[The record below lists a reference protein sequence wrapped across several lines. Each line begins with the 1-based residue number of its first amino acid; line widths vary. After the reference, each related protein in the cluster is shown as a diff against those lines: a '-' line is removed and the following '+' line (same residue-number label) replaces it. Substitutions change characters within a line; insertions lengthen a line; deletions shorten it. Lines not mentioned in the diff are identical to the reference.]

1 MRQPKRKYLYRERQI
16 VVVASVVFVL
26 LIFAVRLFYLQ
37 IIDNEYKE
45 WADSNAF
52 LKKTLYPA
60 RGVIYDRNE
69 KLLVYNQ
76 PAYDV
81 MLIMREIN
89 ALDTLDFCNAL
100 GITKEFFIKR
110 INDIKDRKQ
119 NPGYSSYVPQIFMSQ
134 LSTNEYGIFQEKLY
148 KFPGFYIQNRTV
160 REYGY
165 PNAALL
171 LGNIGK
177 VDRKDIEN
185 DRYYTSGDDSG
196 RSGVEYS
203 YEKILR
209 GEKGVEVLLRDVHG
223 RIQGKYEQGSHDV
236 APVSGKNITLAIDIE
251 LQAYGERL
259 MRNKR
264 GSIVMIEPSTGEV
277 LCLVSS
283 PSYDPGLL
291 VGRQRGQNYAVLESD
306 PHKPLFDRSIM
317 SRYSP
322 GSTYKP
328 AQGLVFLQENVITR
342 DKMYTCAHG
351 YTFRGGT
358 PACHGHVSPL
368 NLIAAL
374 STSCNSYFCWGLHDM
389 LDSRKFYPTV
399 QEAYDVWR
407 NHMTS
412 MGYGNRLGIDL
423 PGEYRGY
430 VPDSKFYDNVYKKRW
445 YSSTIIS
452 IAIGQGEISTTPLQ
466 ICNLATTI
474 ANRGYYIVPHVV
486 KAIENDMPDTLY
498 TQKKRTTVERM
509 HYETI
514 AEGMRNAVQNGTCY
528 GLNLRDIEVC
538 GKTGTV
544 ENVHG
549 KDHSACMSFAPYK
562 DPKVAISV
570 YVENG
575 GYGATNAIPIAR
587 LMLEKY
593 FYGEVKPETKYLETE
608 IMNRVI
614 LPSNVQ

>member
-1 MRQPKRKYLYRERQI
+1 M
-16 VVVASVVFVL
+16 
-26 LIFAVRLFYLQ
+26 
-37 IIDNEYKE
+37 N
-45 WADSNAF
+45 
-52 LKKTLYPA
+52 
-60 RGVIYDRNE
+60 
-69 KLLVYNQ
+69 
-76 PAYDV
+76 
-81 MLIMREIN
+81 
-89 ALDTLDFCNAL
+89 
-100 GITKEFFIKR
+100 
-110 INDIKDRKQ
+110 
-119 NPGYSSYVPQIFMSQ
+119 Q
-134 LSTNEYGIFQEKLY
+134 LSTNEYGVFQEKLY
-148 KFPGFYIQNRTV
+148 KFPGFYIQNRTI

-171 LGNIGK
+171 LGNIGE
-177 VDRKDIEN
+177 VNRKDIEN
-185 DRYYTSGDDSG
+185 DRYYASGDYSG

-203 YEKILR
+203 YEKVLR
-209 GEKGVEVLLRDVHG
+209 GEKGIEVLLRDVHG
-223 RIQGKYEQGSHDV
+223 RIQGKYEHGSHDV
-236 APVSGKNITLAIDIE
+236 VPISGKNISLSIDIE
-251 LQAYGERL
+251 LQAYGEKL
-259 MRNKR
+259 MQNKI

-283 PSYDPGLL
+283 PSYDPSLL
-291 VGRQRGQNYAVLESD
+291 VGRQRGPNYAILESQ
-306 PHKPLFDRSIM
+306 PYKPLFDRSIM

-328 AQGLVFLQENVITR
+328 AQGLVFLQEKVITR

-351 YTFRGGT
+351 YTFHGGK

-368 NLIAAL
+368 NLITAL

-389 LDSRKFYPTV
+389 LDNRKFYPTV

-407 NHMTS
+407 NHMNS

-466 ICNLATTI
+466 ICNLAATI
-474 ANRGYYIVPHVV
+474 ANRGYYVVPHVV
-486 KAIENDMPDTLY
+486 KTIENGALDTLY
-498 TQKKRTTVERM
+498 TQKKQTTVDRT

-514 AEGMRNAVQNGTCY
+514 AEGMRNAVLNGTCY
-528 GLNLRDIEVC
+528 GLNLRDIEIC

-562 DPKVAISV
+562 DPKVAVSV

-575 GYGATNAIPIAR
+575 SFGARNAIPIAR

-593 FYGEVKPETKYLETE
+593 FYGEVKPETKYMETE
-608 IMNRVI
+608 IINRTI
-614 LPSNVQ
+614 LSSNEQ

>member
-1 MRQPKRKYLYRERQI
+1 MYRERQI
-16 VVVASVVFVL
+16 VVIASVFFVL
-26 LIFAVRLFYLQ
+26 LIFAARLFYLQ
-37 IIDNEYKE
+37 IIDDEYKQ

-60 RGVIYDRNE
+60 RGVIYDRNG

-89 ALDTLDFCNAL
+89 AFDTLDFCKAF
-100 GITKEFFIKR
+100 GITKEFFIRR
-110 INDIKDRKQ
+110 INGIKDRKQ
-119 NPGYSSYVPQIFMSQ
+119 NPGYSSYVPQVFISQ
-134 LSTNEYGIFQEKLY
+134 LSTNEYGMFQEKLY
-148 KFPGFYIQNRTV
+148 KFPGFYIQNRTI

-171 LGNIGK
+171 LGNIGQ

-223 RIQGKYEQGSHDV
+223 RIQGKYEQGSRDV
-236 APVSGKNITLAIDIE
+236 VPVSGKNITLAIDID
-251 LQAYGERL
+251 LQAYGELL
-259 MRNKR
+259 MKNKR

-277 LCLVSS
+277 LCMVSS

-291 VGRQRGQNYAVLESD
+291 VGRQRGQNYAALEND

-317 SRYSP
+317 GRFSP

-351 YTFRGGT
+351 YTFRSGK
-358 PACHGHVSPL
+358 PACHGHASPL
-368 NLIAAL
+368 NLITAL

-407 NHMTS
+407 NHMIS

-430 VPDSKFYDNVYKKRW
+430 VPDSKFYDNFYKKRW

-466 ICNLATTI
+466 ICNQAATI

-486 KAIENDMPDTLY
+486 KAIENDVQDTLY
-498 TQKKRTTVERM
+498 TQKKRTTIDRL

-514 AEGMRNAVQNGTCY
+514 AEGMRNAVSNGTCY

-575 GYGATNAIPIAR
+575 GFGASNAIPIAR
-587 LMLEKY
+587 LMLEKF

-608 IMNRVI
+608 IINRVI

>member
-1 MRQPKRKYLYRERQI
+1 MRQPKRKYVYEERRYVI
-16 VVVASVVFVL
+16 IASVVFVL
-26 LIFAVRLFYLQ
+26 LIFTARLFYLQ
-37 IIDNEYKE
+37 IIDDEYKG

-60 RGVIYDRNE
+60 RGVIYDRND

-89 ALDTLDFCNAL
+89 AFDTLDFCKTL

-110 INDIKDRKQ
+110 INDIKDRKM
-119 NPGYSSYVPQIFMSQ
+119 NPGYSSYVPQVFMTQ
-134 LSTNEYGIFQEKLY
+134 LATNEYGIFQEKLY

-171 LGNIGK
+171 LGNVGE
-177 VDRKDIEN
+177 VNRKDIEN
-185 DRYYTSGDDSG
+185 DRYYVSGDYSG
-196 RSGVEYS
+196 RSGVEHS

-223 RIQGKYEQGSHDV
+223 RIQGKYENGRHDV
-236 APVSGKNITLAIDIE
+236 APVSGKNIKLAIDVE
-251 LQAYGERL
+251 LQAYGEKL
-259 MRNKR
+259 LKNKK
-264 GSIVMIEPSTGEV
+264 GSIVAIEPSTGEV
-277 LCLVSS
+277 LCLISS

-291 VGRQRGQNYAVLESD
+291 VGKQRGQNYAVLESD
-306 PHKPLFDRSIM
+306 PQKPLFDRSIM
-317 SRYSP
+317 SHYSP

-328 AQGLVFLQENVITR
+328 AQGLVFLQEDVITK

-351 YTFRGGT
+351 YTFRGGK

-368 NLIAAL
+368 NLTAAL
-374 STSCNSYFCWGLHDM
+374 ATSCNSYFCWGLHDM
-389 LDSRKFYPTV
+389 LDNRRFYPTV
-399 QEAYDVWR
+399 QDAYSAWR
-407 NHMTS
+407 DHMIS
-412 MGYGNRLGIDL
+412 MGYGRRLGIDL
-423 PGEYRGY
+423 PGENRGY
-430 VPDSKFYDNVYKKRW
+430 VPDSKFYDNVYKRRW

-466 ICNLATTI
+466 ICNLAATI

-486 KAIENDMPDTLY
+486 RAIENDVLDTLY
-498 TQKKRTTVERM
+498 TRGRPTSIDRM

-514 AEGMRNAVQNGTCY
+514 AEGMRSAVLYGSCS
-528 GLNLRDIEVC
+528 GLNLSDIEVC

-544 ENVHG
+544 ENSHG
-549 KDHSACMSFAPYK
+549 KDHSACMSFAPYRR
-562 DPKVAISV
+562 PKIAISV

-575 GYGATNAIPIAR
+575 GFGATNAIPIAR

-593 FYGEVKPETKYLETE
+593 LYGEIKPETKYLETE

-614 LPSNVQ
+614 LPFNVQ